1 MPNKG
6 GKLKDSTDFLCVDIK
21 HLLKGKLQAV
31 QMAKDPQFLSGL
43 VTDVFCIFIPFQVMA
58 DYHP

>member
-1 MPNKG
+1 MPDGG
-6 GKLKDSTDFLCVDIK
+6 GKFKDCTDFLRVDIK

-43 VTDVFCIFIPFQVMA
+43 VTDVFSIFIPFQVMA
-58 DYHP
+58 NYNP